1 MIICRTT
8 FKREDYLPS
17 QKIVEKCILIMDTR
31 PHRFQNPSW
40 TTTYPM
46 AGLKVSSKATKPTLC
61 GLIMVQH
68 GDWYLLPKQHPFY
81 SKAGRKDGRISLRV
95 RTHTTKPF
103 ETLSWL
109 GATLEVFLLLLF
121 AQVSLRH
128 RRLAWLPFIVWRSL
142 VDSKRFSLLFTVSL
156 RGCKGLRSTVQL
168 PTNCSPPCEFWT
180 FTHSPKSGDD

>member
-1 MIICRTT
+1 MWFVQLSSPRWIMSSVLLIPTRALAWECQLKSPELPGLRWFFRQLKKSHLVCWPASPSFLMYPGCGNWTQTANLVWIVDQVESYT
-8 FKREDYLPS
+8 F
-17 QKIVEKCILIMDTR
+17 
-31 PHRFQNPSW
+31 
-40 TTTYPM
+40 
-46 AGLKVSSKATKPTLC
+46 
-61 GLIMVQH
+61 
-68 GDWYLLPKQHPFY
+68 
-81 SKAGRKDGRISLRV
+81 
-95 RTHTTKPF
+95 TTKPF